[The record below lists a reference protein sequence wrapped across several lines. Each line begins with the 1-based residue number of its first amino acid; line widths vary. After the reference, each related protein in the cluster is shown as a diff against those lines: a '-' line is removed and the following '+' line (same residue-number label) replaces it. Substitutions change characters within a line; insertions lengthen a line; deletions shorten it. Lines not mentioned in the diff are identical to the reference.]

1 MTVHLASSQIR
12 LLESLSLGD
21 RPLTPEDWDS
31 IAEDLQVL
39 VDLGLVS
46 TDCSGGIEVEKT
58 AAYMLLDWDRGAF
71 SEAGGVLSFNV

>member
-1 MTVHLASSQIR
+1 MTVNLAPSQIH

-46 TDCSGGIEVEKT
+46 TDCGGGIKVEKA
-58 AAYMLLDWDRGAF
+58 AAYMLLDWERGAF
-71 SEAGGVLSFNV
+71 SEADGMLSFHV